1 MPEGEACSFPV
12 MAGRKGKWES
22 INAMLASLDLKIGTN
37 NYGWVGVEFFNN
49 QQLPCSFHTS
59 EGCSSSHSQL
69 NLGFFEMVVADSRER
84 TQAYVI
90 YNVQTKRTDLD
101 EI

>member
-1 MPEGEACSFPV
+1 MTCICECESIRIEILTQPSYEEGEACSFPV

-49 QQLPCSFHTS
+49 
-59 EGCSSSHSQL
+59 
-69 NLGFFEMVVADSRER
+69 
-84 TQAYVI
+84 
-90 YNVQTKRTDLD
+90 
-101 EI
+101 